1 MTQLN
6 TTTSHHYTSVTS
18 VVITE
23 DITFLSEK
31 QRWGKVNRSM
41 EYVSIPLKTDKSTT
55 IGRLMMTSEIIVE
68 EFQSH
73 TLQNIKSTIIW
84 YFFHRSGG

>member
-6 TTTSHHYTSVTS
+6 TTTSLHYTSVTS

-55 IGRLMMTSEIIVE
+55 IGDASSVCLYSAKYSAQIGILET
-68 EFQSH
+68 
-73 TLQNIKSTIIW
+73 
-84 YFFHRSGG
+84 